1 MSIGFTVQYFARIQI
16 LINGEILHMAA
27 ERGEFSSRLGFI
39 LAAAGSAVG
48 LGNIWKFPFEVG
60 NGGGAA
66 FVVMYLLFCFLLCF
80 PVMTAEI
87 AIGRKT
93 RRNAVGAFYS
103 LNSPAWSFIGKL
115 GILSGFLILSFYNV
129 VAGWA
134 FGYVVEMLAGNFD
147 IGNHFGDFVADW
159 IKVGSYGLV
168 FMATTAYIVSH
179 GIQKGIE
186 RAAKLLMP
194 SLIIIMVVLLAYSL
208 TLDGAMDGLKF
219 YLVPDFSKINGPVV
233 YSALGQAFFSL
244 SLGMGALI
252 TYGSYLNR
260 DQNIVQSAALITLM
274 DVGIAFL
281 AGLMLF
287 PFVFSQGVE
296 PTGGAGLIFVTLPGV
311 FENLGPVVGVV
322 VGTLFFTL
330 LSFAALTSTVSLLEV
345 PVAYVVDEH
354 KVPRTRAVWLTAI
367 LIFVVG
373 IPSLLSN
380 GATSIFTNFMQIIG
394 IAQEG
399 ATDHSFMTFVGW
411 VANDTFLPLG
421 GMLISIFAAYIW
433 KKENLSEE
441 LAQGNE
447 NYIGSYT
454 EKYINFAISYLAPV
468 VLSIIFVLTV
478 LNRFFNIQLIG

>member
-1 MSIGFTVQYFARIQI
+1 MEA
-16 LINGEILHMAA
+16 H
-27 ERGEFSSRLGFI
+27 RGEFTSRLGFI

-80 PVMTAEI
+80 PVMVAEI

-93 RRNAVGAFYS
+93 QKNAVGAFKA
-103 LNSPAWSFIGKL
+103 LHKPRWSFIGKL

-134 FGYVVEMLAGNFD
+134 FGYVIEMLAGNFD
-147 IGNHFGDFVADW
+147 IGNQFGSFVSNW
-159 IKVGSYGLV
+159 LKIGLYGAT
-168 FMATTAYIVSH
+168 FMGVTAYIVSH
-179 GIQKGIE
+179 GVQKGIE
-186 RAAKLLMP
+186 RAAKFIMP
-194 SLIIIMVVLLAYSL
+194 SLIIIMVVLLVYSL
-208 TLDGAMDGLKF
+208 TLDGALAGLQF
-219 YLVPDFSKINGPVV
+219 YLIPDFSKINGQVV

-252 TYGSYLNR
+252 TYGSYLNK
-260 DQNIVQSAALITLM
+260 DQNIVQSAAIITFM

-287 PFVFSQGVE
+287 PLVFSQGVE

-311 FENLGPVVGVV
+311 FEQLGPNMGMIVGS
-322 VGTLFFTL
+322 LFFLL

-354 KVPRTRAVWLTAI
+354 KVPRKRAVWLTAI
-367 LIFVVG
+367 LIFVIG

-380 GATSIFTNFMQIIG
+380 GASSILTNFIQIIG
-394 IAQEG
+394 LAHEG
-399 ATDHSFMTFVGW
+399 STDYSFMTFVGW
-411 VANDTFLPLG
+411 VANDTFLPFG
-421 GMLISIFAAYIW
+421 GMMISIFAAYIW
-433 KKENLSEE
+433 KKEKLTDELS
-441 LAQGNE
+441 QGNE
-447 NYIGSYT
+447 NYRGSLT
-454 EKYINFAISYLAPV
+454 EKYINFAISYLAPL

-478 LNRFFNIQLIG
+478 LNRFFGINSIA

>member
-1 MSIGFTVQYFARIQI
+1 MTA
-16 LINGEILHMAA
+16 H
-27 ERGEFSSRLGFI
+27 RGEFNSRLGFV

-66 FVVMYLLFCFLLCF
+66 FVLMYLMFCFLLCF
-80 PVMTAEI
+80 PVMVSEI

-93 RRNAVGAFYS
+93 RRNAVGAFKA
-103 LNSPAWSFIGKL
+103 LNKPRWAFIGKL

-134 FGYVVEMLAGNFD
+134 FGYFIEMLAGNFD
-147 IGNHFGDFVADW
+147 IGNHFGEFVSNW
-159 IKVGSYGLV
+159 LKVGLYGAV

-179 GIQKGIE
+179 GIQNGIE

-194 SLIIIMVVLLAYSL
+194 SLIIIMVVLLIYSL
-208 TLDGAMDGLKF
+208 TLDGAIDGLQF
-219 YLVPDFSKINGPVV
+219 YLIPDFSKINGQVV

-252 TYGSYLNR
+252 TYGSYLNKK
-260 DQNIVQSAALITLM
+260 QNIVQSAVMITFM

-287 PFVFSQGVE
+287 PFVFSQGVA
-296 PTGGAGLIFVTLPGV
+296 PTGGAGLIFITLPGV
-311 FENLGPVVGVV
+311 FEQLGPNVGMIF
-322 VGTLFFTL
+322 GSLFFML

-354 KVPRTRAVWLTAI
+354 KVPRKRAVWLTAV
-367 LIFVVG
+367 LIFLIG

-380 GATSIFTNFMQIIG
+380 GASSILTNFIDIIG
-394 IAQEG
+394 LAREG

-421 GMLISIFAAYIW
+421 GMMISIFVSYIW

-441 LAQGNE
+441 LSHGNS
-447 NYIGSYT
+447 NYIGSNV
-454 EKYINFAISYLAPV
+454 EKFINFSVSYLAPV
-468 VLSIIFVLTV
+468 VLSIIFMLTV
-478 LNRFFNIQLIG
+478 LNRFFGIESIA